1 VRAGRVPPGR
11 RDAPV
16 CMRRRRVET
25 PLPTRNA
32 AADAKRRCGRET
44 PPNPGAS
51 RAFHGVAR
59 RRAPARVLG
68 RAGREARCGLAA
80 CLPAAETR
88 PSACAAVVRARR
100 RGIRG
105 RLVRSA
111 ASRREHESP
120 APRGTGLWW
129 PYGLGRTGRPYAG
142 FCPAACTA
150 VTAISLGP
158 TLPSASSGLPED
170 SASSL
175 SVLCLTLLR
184 ARFTEQI
191 RSPGSLVVSYT
202 TVSPLPTSPPAVC
215 SLWHCLADCSG
226 WVLPTALLCGART
239 FLGTPGGVTRP
250 SHRPVRSDECTGTPA
265 PPGSDPEVRPVGRSR
280 HPARRPPSGHE
291 TSVPHAENDVP

>member
-1 VRAGRVPPGR
+1 MRAGCVPPGR

-16 CMRRRRVET
+16 CMMRRRRVET

-32 AADAKRRCGRET
+32 AAGVRRRRIRGCLVRF
-44 PPNPGAS
+44 AVS
-51 RAFHGVAR
+51 RAFRGVS
-59 RRAPARVLG
+59 
-68 RAGREARCGLAA
+68 RC
-80 CLPAAETR
+80 R
-88 PSACAAVVRARR
+88 
-100 RGIRG
+100 
-105 RLVRSA
+105 
-111 ASRREHESP
+111 RREHNSP
-120 APRGTGLWW
+120 APRGTGLSWSC
-129 PYGLGRTGRPYAG
+129 GLGRTGRPYAG
-142 FCPAACTA
+142 FCPATEVA

-250 SHRPVRSDECTGTPA
+250 SHRPVRSDECTGPPA
-265 PPGSDPEVRPVGRSR
+265 PPGSDSELRPPDRSRPVPTGPDRSR

-291 TSVPHAENDVP
+291 TSVPHAENDVS